1 MKKKELLINNNINEE
16 QKKFER
22 CKDCAF
28 YVEHYKKAIEKR
40 GPLSDEEKIK
50 AEEYYQAVLKYPH
63 MAGINLINPFSGYR
77 SNILEKEAR
86 KASKS
91 KTGRI

>member
-1 MKKKELLINNNINEE
+1 MII
-16 QKKFER
+16 
-22 CKDCAF
+22 D
-28 YVEHYKKAIEKR
+28 VEHYKKAIEKR

-50 AEEYYQAVLKYPH
+50 AEEYYQAMLKYPH

-86 KASKS
+86 KAQKS